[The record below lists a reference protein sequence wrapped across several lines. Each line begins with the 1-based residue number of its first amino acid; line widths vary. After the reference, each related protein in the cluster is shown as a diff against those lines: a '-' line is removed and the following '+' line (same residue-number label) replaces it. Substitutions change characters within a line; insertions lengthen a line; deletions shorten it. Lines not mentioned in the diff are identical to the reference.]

1 MREIK
6 FLETLTGK
14 LIFVFLWGV
23 LLLSGCGGTFKEV
36 LSEPFGVPWDSC
48 SHKFKKEIRPK
59 IQKKMLVIVGNE
71 EVCSAMKQIENS
83 IAPWQKVLILNH
95 LNEIV
100 AIELGFETRNDYWSP
115 NLVRFN
121 SIFVGVIPPKKAML
135 VIVPL
140 NRYEI
145 ERRYGIR
152 GRYLLVAEAHQK
164 TATGEYISG
173 ENIFHLDLSYRNV
186 KKVDCGRFEC
196 KVGQVVNLTR
206 HNLRKPFSRDR
217 SQSQRL
223 KIIPQFIRYS
233 Y

>member
-6 FLETLTGK
+6 A
-14 LIFVFLWGV
+14 IAVFLLFFVMTFG
-23 LLLSGCGGTFKEV
+23 LSGCGGFKEI
-36 LSEPFGVPWDSC
+36 LSEPIGQPWDSVGY
-48 SHKFKKEIRPK
+48 KFRKEVKPE
-59 IQKKMLVIVGNE
+59 IQKRMMVIVGNKK
-71 EVCSAMKQIENS
+71 VCLAMKRMENS
-83 IAPWQKVLILNH
+83 IAPWQKILIMNY

-100 AIELGFETRNDYWSP
+100 AVELGFQTRNDYWSP

-135 VIVPL
+135 VVLPL

-152 GRYLLVAEAHQK
+152 GRYKLIAEAHQR

-173 ENIFHLDLSYRNV
+173 ENVFHLDLSYRNV
-186 KKVDCGRFEC
+186 RKVDCGKFKC
-196 KVGQVVNLTR
+196 KVAQIVKLTR
-206 HNLRKPFSRDR
+206 YNLRKPLAKKSRR
-217 SQSQRL
+217 SI
-223 KIIPQFIRYS
+223 KIVPEFIKYNN